1 MVEEAKPRL
10 GRGLAA
16 LLGSAREESDILA
29 QSRGQRRLPIESI
42 RANPRNPRIAFIEAD
57 LVDLADSIRE
67 KGILQPILVRN
78 VGGERYEIIAGE
90 RRWRAAQ
97 RAGLHEVPVVVV
109 EATDKEALELAIIEN
124 VQRADLNPL
133 EEAAGYERLLA
144 EFDYTHNDLGRVIGK
159 SRSHV
164 ANTVRLLK
172 LSPAI
177 QAHLSEG
184 RISAGH
190 ARALLAIPDDADA
203 AAERIVAEG
212 LSVREI
218 EELGRKPNTPGR
230 GKSAGAPVA
239 DADTQQLEQSLQDA
253 LGLAVKIV
261 DSSGKGEVRIR
272 YANLEQLDLVISRLK
287 A

>member
-1 MVEEAKPRL
+1 MAEEAKPRL

-29 QSRGQRRLPIESI
+29 QSRGQRRLAIEAI
-42 RANPRNPRIAFIEAD
+42 RPNPRNPRSAFVEAD

-67 KGILQPILVRN
+67 KGILQPILVR
-78 VGGERYEIIAGE
+78 GLGAERYEIIAGE

-97 RAGLHEVPVVVV
+97 RAGLHEVPVVIV
-109 EATDKEALELAIIEN
+109 EANDKEALELAIIEN

-144 EFDYTHNDLGRVIGK
+144 EFNYTHNDLARVIGK

-177 QAHLSEG
+177 QAHLAEG

-203 AAERIVAEG
+203 AAERIVTEG
-212 LSVREI
+212 LSVRDI
-218 EELGRKPNTPGR
+218 EELGRKPKTTDRTKPASR
-230 GKSAGAPVA
+230 TV
-239 DADTQQLEQSLQDA
+239 DADTKRLEQSLQHA
-253 LGLAVKIV
+253 LGLAVKIA
-261 DSSGKGEVRIR
+261 DLNGKGEVRIR
-272 YANLEQLDLVISRLK
+272 YATLEQLDLVISRLK
-287 A
+287 S

>member
-1 MVEEAKPRL
+1 MAEEAKPRL

-29 QSRGQRRLPIESI
+29 QSRGQRRLAIEAI
-42 RANPRNPRIAFIEAD
+42 RPNPRNPRSAFVEAD

-67 KGILQPILVRN
+67 KGILQPILVRS
-78 VGGERYEIIAGE
+78 VGAERYEIIAGE

-97 RAGLHEVPVVVV
+97 RAGLHEVPVVIV
-109 EATDKEALELAIIEN
+109 EANDKEALELAIIEN

-144 EFDYTHNDLGRVIGK
+144 EFDYTHNDLARVIGK

-203 AAERIVAEG
+203 AAERIVTEG
-212 LSVREI
+212 LSVRDI
-218 EELGRKPNTPGR
+218 EDLGRKPKTTDRTKPASR
-230 GKSAGAPVA
+230 TV
-239 DADTQQLEQSLQDA
+239 DEDTKRLEQSLQDA
-253 LGLAVKIV
+253 LGLAVKIA
-261 DSSGKGEVRIR
+261 DQNGKGEVRIR
-272 YANLEQLDLVISRLK
+272 YATLEQLDLVISRLK
-287 A
+287 S